1 MKINRFMPGS
11 CRRRRRSTER
21 QNTCRFHGLPV
32 RILSHRVRVSSGKFT
47 LYTALDLES
56 PSTHRRA
63 GTEESARR
71 ELHGTGKNISGVSIV
86 TPRERNDSAFR
97 QEKCRPGIFLL
108 LFLSSF
114 SSSFSFS
121 YFPPPPLSN
130 PPLRSSSC
138 LSVVREGDT
147 HNAGRKRDKKKKRG
161 KRGENKMGR
170 SKWKK
175 RKKRRGGGWGR
186 SLKEEEAM
194 LEREETRGRETRRPS
209 SCFTRG
215 DSRDVFTRAYV
226 FIAAGTLSAAF
237 KKRTPGLTA
246 RGEGNERISLELDD
260 PRGSTNLCLFISMGN
275 GKF

>member
-1 MKINRFMPGS
+1 MPGS

-71 ELHGTGKNISGVSIV
+71 ELRGTGKNISGVSIV

-114 SSSFSFS
+114 SSSSSFS
-121 YFPPPPLSN
+121 YFPPPSPTL
-130 PPLRSSSC
+130 LF
-138 LSVVREGDT
+138 VRRRVSPSFVKGTRITREERGTKRRRGEKEG
-147 HNAGRKRDKKKKRG
+147 KIKWEEVSG
-161 KRGENKMGR
+161 KRGR
-170 SKWKK
+170 S
-175 RKKRRGGGWGR
+175 GEGGWGR